1 MPYNIFMPI
10 IPILI
15 RIALSLLI
23 ALLSGAGAAT
33 AATKLRDR
41 KKAKEAAAR
50 KKIQDDATARAYKD
64 LD

>member
-1 MPYNIFMPI
+1 MPLIPI
-10 IPILI
+10 II
-15 RIALSLLI
+15 RVALSLLI

-50 KKIQDDATARAYKD
+50 KKIQADALARSYKD
-64 LD
+64 LG